1 MNLILLILIQNEI
14 IILILM
20 DLIFLNNVFKLLL
33 NNDIKIYLLLQ
44 LGLGNYKSL
53 RLSLDYIKSILIFQ
67 NFILDLGH

>member
-33 NNDIKIYLLLQ
+33 YNDIKIYLLL
-44 LGLGNYKSL
+44 
-53 RLSLDYIKSILIFQ
+53 
-67 NFILDLGH
+67 